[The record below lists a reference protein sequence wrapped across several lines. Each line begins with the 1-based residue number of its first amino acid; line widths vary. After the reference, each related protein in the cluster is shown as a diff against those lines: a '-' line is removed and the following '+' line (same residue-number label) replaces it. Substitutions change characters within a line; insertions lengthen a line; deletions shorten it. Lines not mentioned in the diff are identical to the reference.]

1 MAQVHD
7 FTPDQLAQIGGG
19 KLAYVKNMTS
29 EEVSKLYPEAPEL
42 EPGLN
47 LFALFGADGTPILL
61 ADSEEAAIASAWQQ
75 ELVTVSL
82 H

>member
-1 MAQVHD
+1 MAQVHN

-29 EEVSKLYPEAPEL
+29 DEVSKLYPEAPEL
-42 EPGLN
+42 APGLN

>member
-1 MAQVHD
+1 MAQVHNY
-7 FTPDQLAQIGGG
+7 TPDQLAQIGGG

>member
-1 MAQVHD
+1 MAQVHN

>member
-1 MAQVHD
+1 MAQVHNY
-7 FTPDQLAQIGGG
+7 TPDQLAQIGGG

-29 EEVSKLYPEAPEL
+29 DEVSALYPEAPEL

>member
-1 MAQVHD
+1 MAQVHNY
-7 FTPDQLAQIGGG
+7 TPDQLAQIGGG
-19 KLAYVKNMTS
+19 KLAYVKHMTS
-29 EEVSKLYPEAPEL
+29 EEVSALYPQAPEL

>member
-1 MAQVHD
+1 MAQVHN

-29 EEVSKLYPEAPEL
+29 DEVSRLYPEAPEL
-42 EPGLN
+42 TPGLN